1 MKKIVMF
8 AVIGTTMSLVCSVFW
23 LSLYV
28 GTSNVV
34 SEELR
39 QVVDIMEMVSLV
51 APVVSCV
58 ANLTF
63 FVALYIR
70 QK

>member
-23 LSLYV
+23 LCV
-28 GTSNVV
+28 NVV
-34 SEELR
+34 SSKELR
-39 QVVDIMEMVSLV
+39 QVVDIDIIYMVSLV
-51 APVVSCV
+51 ASVVSCV